1 LSPPPPP
8 YQSVNAALVMVVAW
22 LGLLWPP
29 MRAALCPPLL
39 HALRQGGGLE
49 ARECA
54 AAACFGA
61 ALCPSVGEW
70 LWAWLM
76 VGSGAAER
84 LEAAHRLSLASELHT
99 LDAAAAAAHAARED
113 ECIVCFSE
121 LRSGEAARRL
131 ACGHTFHAPC
141 IDAWLLPSHGAARTA
156 CPVCAQPLRP
166 PADRYDAY
174 ERVAFMHEEAPTRT
188 RQAYPPLG
196 AIARVRHHLAG
207 EAELTPTP
215 TPNPD
220 PSPYL
225 NTKPK
230 QVRRRFAEE
239 AEDEVACG
247 ACSAHDACVLCN
259 SGCAACR
266 PRWLYH
272 VRLLQGFVDVLALQ
286 VEVWARSSGMPGGA
300 GEEGAGQRGRLP
312 AWARLRP

>member
-1 LSPPPPP
+1 
-8 YQSVNAALVMVVAW
+8 M

-39 HALRQGGGLE
+39 RALRQGDGLE

-54 AAACFGA
+54 AAACFAA

-70 LWAWLM
+70 LCAWLM
-76 VGSGAAER
+76 VSSGAAEQ

-141 IDAWLLPSHGAARTA
+141 IDAWLLPPHGAARTA

-166 PADRYDAY
+166 PADHHEARHEARHEAY
-174 ERVAFMHEEAPTRT
+174 ERAAFTHEEAYAPAQT

-196 AIARVRHHLAG
+196 AVARGRHHLAG
-207 EAELTPTP
+207 EAELTPSSSP
-215 TPNPD
+215 SPEPNPN
-220 PSPYL
+220 L

-230 QVRRRFAEE
+230 QVRRRFGEE
-239 AEDEVACG
+239 AEEEVARG
-247 ACSAHDACVLCN
+247 TCSAQDACVLCN
-259 SGCAACR
+259 FGCAACR

-286 VEVWARSSGMPGGA
+286 VEVWARSGGIPA
-300 GEEGAGQRGRLP
+300 GARRRRRARGDADAGF
-312 AWARLRP
+312 

>member
-1 LSPPPPP
+1 
-8 YQSVNAALVMVVAW
+8 MTVVAW
-22 LGLLWPP
+22 LGLLWSP

-39 HALRQGGGLE
+39 RALRQGGGLE

-54 AAACFGA
+54 AAACFAA

-70 LWAWLM
+70 LCAWLM
-76 VGSGAAER
+76 VSSGAAER

-141 IDAWLLPSHGAARTA
+141 IDAWLLPPHGAARTA

-174 ERVAFMHEEAPTRT
+174 ESAAFMHEEAHAPART
-188 RQAYPPLG
+188 RQPYPPPG
-196 AIARVRHHLAG
+196 AIARVRRRPAR
-207 EAELTPTP
+207 EAELTPD
-215 TPNPD
+215 PNPHPHPHPHPNLQPR
-220 PSPYL
+220 PSP
-225 NTKPK
+225 NPNPKPK

-239 AEDEVACG
+239 SDEEVASG
-247 ACSAHDACVLCN
+247 ACSAQDACVLCS

-286 VEVWARSSGMPGGA
+286 VEVWARSGGTPEGA
-300 GEEGAGQRGRLP
+300 GEEGTRR
-312 AWARLRP
+312 RHFERH

>member
-1 LSPPPPP
+1 
-8 YQSVNAALVMVVAW
+8 MTVVAL

-39 HALRQGGGLE
+39 RALRQGDGLE

-54 AAACFGA
+54 AAACLA
-61 ALCPSVGEW
+61 AAMCPSVGEW
-70 LWAWLM
+70 LCAWLM
-76 VGSGAAER
+76 VGGGAAER

-99 LDAAAAAAHAARED
+99 LDTAAAAAHAARED

-121 LRSGEAARRL
+121 LRRGEAARRL

-141 IDAWLLPSHGAARTA
+141 IDAWLLPPHGAARTA

-166 PADRYDAY
+166 PADHHEARHEARHEAY
-174 ERVAFMHEEAPTRT
+174 ERAAFTHEEAYAPTQT

-196 AIARVRHHLAG
+196 AVARVRHHLAG
-207 EAELTPTP
+207 EAELTPSSSP
-215 TPNPD
+215 SPEPNPN
-220 PSPYL
+220 L

-230 QVRRRFAEE
+230 QVRRRFGEE
-239 AEDEVACG
+239 AEEEVARG
-247 ACSAHDACVLCN
+247 TCSAQDACVLCN
-259 SGCAACR
+259 FGCAACR

-286 VEVWARSSGMPGGA
+286 VEVWARSGGIPA
-300 GEEGAGQRGRLP
+300 GARRRRARGDADAGF
-312 AWARLRP
+312 